1 MRMGV
6 VGRILMHFH
15 PLPSAETNI
24 EAENRPFISLPSIHF
39 HVFMLVFGG
48 CLPKV
53 SPFIFKENKTQ
64 SYR

>member
-48 CLPKV
+48 V
-53 SPFIFKENKTQ
+53 SPQ
-64 SYR
+64 SQSFYFQRKQNTEL